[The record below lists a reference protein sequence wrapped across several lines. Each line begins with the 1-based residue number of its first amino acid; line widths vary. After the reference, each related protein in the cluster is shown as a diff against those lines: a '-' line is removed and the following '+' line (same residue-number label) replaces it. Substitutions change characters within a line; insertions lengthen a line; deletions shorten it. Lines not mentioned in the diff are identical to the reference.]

1 MRKSKIKKFIKN
13 EKGSALILT
22 MIVLVNAILI
32 VTAIGVVSIM
42 EQKSSSR
49 TKNSTPALQM
59 ADSGMEYILKEINVD
74 GCSTVDKCCDS
85 FNSSTGRC
93 AVSISNVTIYF
104 IQEAGGDRSV
114 VTNGSAE
121 LSNVAAVRSVGV
133 YGTGQ
138 ERVTRALEADIN

>member
-49 TKNSTPALQM
+49 TKNSTPALQT
-59 ADSGMEYILKEINVD
+59 ADSGMEYILKKIND
-74 GCSTVDKCCDS
+74 GCSPIDDCCDS
-85 FNSSTGRC
+85 FNSSTGKC
-93 AVSISNVTIYF
+93 AVSISNVIIYF
-104 IQEAGGDRSV
+104 IKEDGGGRSV
-114 VTNGSAE
+114 VIDGNTE
-121 LSNVAAVRSVGV
+121 LSNVAAVRSVGI